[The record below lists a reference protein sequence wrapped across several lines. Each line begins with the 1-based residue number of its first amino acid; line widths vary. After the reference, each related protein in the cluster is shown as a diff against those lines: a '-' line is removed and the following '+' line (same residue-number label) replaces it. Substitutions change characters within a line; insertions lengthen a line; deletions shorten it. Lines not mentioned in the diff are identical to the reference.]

1 MGGNILDNIISYIS
15 PMAGAKRAAWRY
27 YGEDIERI
35 RRYDAGSHDRLNT
48 NWMPINESGQQT
60 DTMQRDIIR
69 ARARD
74 LERNSDLANSVVG
87 AFKRNVVGKGYTLR
101 CMVEDKEIEKQI
113 EKLWGKW
120 CKAKNCDVTGTQS
133 FNQILR
139 MMVQR
144 KKFDGGIL
152 IKKCYTE
159 GGIVPFQLQLL
170 EVDEIY
176 REAVSNSGNR
186 IVDGIEIN
194 KYNKPVGFWIKQY
207 ALDGFSLDNP
217 AYVPAE
223 DMIFYF
229 SKKRASQI
237 REMSDLTQTMT
248 RVRDA
253 NEFMTAVSVKERI
266 AACLAVFIK
275 KVKGMESTVGG
286 GRLDENKKRE
296 SYKGKRLAPGMITE
310 LNTGDEVDVV
320 NPAGQATDA
329 AGFIKLMQRMVG
341 AGQGLSYEATSR
353 DMSQTNY
360 SSARQGAIEDELTYA
375 EDMELLMDIMSDI
388 YETFVV
394 SAVLAGKI
402 VIKDFWNNKEKY
414 LEHEWVAVPKKWID
428 PLKEASANK
437 TALQTG
443 QKTFQQIA
451 AENGRDWREQIDEML
466 EALEYARK
474 NGTEIGGIIYGQ
486 KKEELNAD

>member
-1 MGGNILDNIISYIS
+1 MGNILDSIISYIS
-15 PMAGAKRAAWRY
+15 PRAGAERTAWRY

-35 RRYDAGSHDRLNT
+35 RKYDAGNHERLNT

-60 DTMQRDIIR
+60 DTLQRDIIR

-74 LERNSDLANSVVG
+74 LERNSDIANSVVG

-101 CMVEDKEIEKQI
+101 CLVEDKELEKQI
-113 EKLWGKW
+113 ERLWTKW

-133 FNQILR
+133 LNQILR

-144 KKFDGGIL
+144 KKIDGGIL
-152 IKKCYTE
+152 LKKCYTKE
-159 GGIVPFQLQLL
+159 GIVPFQLQLL

-176 REAVSNSGNR
+176 RDAVPNRGNR
-186 IVDGIEIN
+186 IVDGVEIN
-194 KYNKPVGFWIKQY
+194 IYNRPVGYWIKQY
-207 ALDGFSLDNP
+207 TLDGFGLNDP
-217 AYVPAE
+217 VYVPAE
-223 DMIFYF
+223 DIIFYF

-275 KVKGMESTVGG
+275 KVKGIESAVGG
-286 GRLDENKKRE
+286 GRIEENKKKE

-310 LNTGDEVDVV
+310 LNAGDEVDVV

-329 AGFIKLMQRMVG
+329 AGFIKLMQRLVG

-353 DMSQTNY
+353 DMSQVNY
-360 SSARQGAIEDELTYA
+360 SSARQGAIEDELTYT
-375 EDMELLMDIMSDI
+375 EDMESLMDIMSDI

-394 SAVLAGKI
+394 SAVLAGRV
-402 VIKDFWNNKEKY
+402 VIKDFWDNREKY

-428 PLKEASANK
+428 PAKEATANK
-437 TALQTG
+437 IALQTG

-451 AENGRDWREQIDEML
+451 AENGKDWREQIDEML
-466 EALEYARK
+466 EVLEYARE
-474 NGTEIGGIIYGQ
+474 NGTEIGGVIYGQ
-486 KKEELNAD
+486 KKEELTAD